1 MGDSHRPDRRTEC
14 EATEH
19 ERCIEGQGDRGQLN
33 AGKANQPWPAGPGKT
48 TKPPIPIR
56 QLQSKQARA
65 P

>member
-33 AGKANQPWPAGPGKT
+33 TGKANQPGQIGSAGKEWRRPSSICNDLPLT
-48 TKPPIPIR
+48 
-56 QLQSKQARA
+56 A
-65 P
+65 